1 MGTENKTDQ
10 KSAKAASQTDD
21 VIEGQAVVRETKTPN
36 NSQNKSQNKAQAK
49 KAPSKEPKPRQR
61 KNGTLIG
68 ALLASSGA
76 LALASYGI
84 WHQQNV
90 MQNLV
95 SHIEQQAAHQNQLE
109 DKLAALAS
117 ASHSQSSDQNKLVT
131 ELENNS
137 KTIGDLEKKV
147 LNLQASLSDQ
157 TPKGADQ
164 AEAISVP
171 LSLTLAMWQSAKQGQ
186 PLSPYLPFLSYL
198 PDDAH
203 RQTLTK
209 AIREVGEE
217 THRSLLREA
226 DALRLFDQMG
236 ASQPQEDPQTD
247 SIMDEVQNWLA
258 KFVNLREVAGDKRTL
273 KKQDQG
279 SSSLAEI
286 PQDAS
291 LSELIEAAQSSAD
304 EAVLAWVQKAKGRLA
319 AEMLLEQLLLAQ
331 MAQISQ
337 DQTAFNHKTDKGSQ

>member
-1 MGTENKTDQ
+1 MGTENKTD
-10 KSAKAASQTDD
+10 KTSAKAALQTDD

-36 NSQNKSQNKAQAK
+36 NSQNKSQNKAQVK
-49 KAPSKEPKPRQR
+49 GAPSKEPKPRQR

-68 ALLASSGA
+68 ALLVSSGA
-76 LALASYGI
+76 LALASYGV

-95 SHIEQQAAHQNQLE
+95 SHIDQQAAHQNQLE

-117 ASHSQSSDQNKLVT
+117 AVQSQSSDQNKLVT
-131 ELENNS
+131 ELENTS

-157 TPKGADQ
+157 APKGADQ

-186 PLSPYLPFLSYL
+186 PLSPYLPFISYL

-209 AIREVGEE
+209 AIRQAGEE

-236 ASQPQEDPQTD
+236 ASQPQEDPKTGG
-247 SIMDEVQNWLA
+247 IMDEVQNWLA
-258 KFVNLREVAGDKRTL
+258 KFVNLREVASDERAL

-279 SSSLAEI
+279 SSFLTEI
-286 PQDAS
+286 PQNAS
-291 LSELIEAAQSSAD
+291 LSELIEAAQSSGD
-304 EAVLAWVQKAKGRLA
+304 EAILAWVQKAKGRLS
-319 AEMLLEQLLLAQ
+319 AEMLLEQLLLVQ

-337 DQTAFNHKTDKGSQ
+337 DQTGFDHKTDKGSQ